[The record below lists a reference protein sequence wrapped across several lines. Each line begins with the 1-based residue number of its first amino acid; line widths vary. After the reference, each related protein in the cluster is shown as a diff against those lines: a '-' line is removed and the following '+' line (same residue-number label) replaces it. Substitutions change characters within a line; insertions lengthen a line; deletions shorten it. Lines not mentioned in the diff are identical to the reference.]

1 MSQQID
7 LKERERQAF
16 RSTFQDGL
24 WDIYLGLLFLAFGFA
39 PIYNWLGMSETA
51 DMAFHTVY
59 VLVIF
64 LIIWLGKRYITVP
77 RLGRAKFGP
86 ARKRRIIKTRVVL
99 TGSVLLGLVAFALF
113 ATGNKVAV
121 DLILLVFS
129 ANILIVF
136 GTMAY
141 FLDFDRLYIYA
152 VLYALSLPVGQL
164 LERHAG
170 LPDADYIFFLSA
182 GPTVIVGMVLFV
194 RFMRNYPLPPDEEV
208 PDGNPQP

>member
-39 PIYNWLGMSETA
+39 PIYNWLGMSEA
-51 DMAFHTVY
+51 EDMVFHLVY

-64 LIIWLGKRYITVP
+64 LILWLGKRYITVP
-77 RLGRAKFGP
+77 RLGLVKFGP
-86 ARKRRIIKTRVVL
+86 ARRRRIIETRVVL
-99 TGSVLLGLVAFALF
+99 TGSVLLGLAVYVLF
-113 ATGNKVAV
+113 ATGNKLDL
-121 DLILLVFS
+121 DLILLVFG

-136 GTMAY
+136 GAMAY

-152 VLYALSLPVGQL
+152 VLYALSLPGGPL
-164 LERHAG
+164 LENHAG
-170 LPDADYIFFLSA
+170 LPDAGNTFFLSA
-182 GPTVIVGMVLFV
+182 GLTLIVGIVLFV
-194 RFMRNYPLPPDEEV
+194 RFLRDYPLPPDEEV
-208 PDGNPQP
+208 PDGITQS